1 MMAIVPATAVAAAA
15 AVSTVAPAST
25 TAPVSAIAPLP
36 FDGGGDAMRVG
47 PYAQILEDTRGDLT
61 FAQLRSTTTGW
72 RAAPLDTF
80 NFGVSKSVW
89 WVRASVRNITA
100 APLRMVVD
108 LGTPNMDYVD
118 AYVVAADGQVRQQV
132 HTGDRLPFSTRGI
145 HDRTLAFAHT
155 LNGNET
161 VDVYLRVATH
171 DGLFEL
177 MPLRVFGTKGFVEHT
192 HDENL
197 LISLFHGGLIVLV
210 LYNLFLFV
218 STREK
223 NFGLYVVYLVV
234 FLINSFAFRGF
245 DMEHLWPDS
254 PRLHNIVVGVS
265 ASLIFASGGA
275 FTMAYLHMR
284 RNTRPWVWQVAA
296 ALIVANVCGALL
308 GLFDFYTLAAG
319 FAAIFGLA
327 LVLFLYVTAAVL
339 AMRDVREARFVVMAF
354 TALIC
359 SAVVYYLQLLDVL
372 PATRVSF
379 WAMLAGSWIELMVL
393 GFGLADAM
401 NTLKTQKLQA
411 ERAARENQEAMALR
425 LEKRVVE
432 RTLEL
437 AEANRQL
444 SALSITDELTGAYN
458 RRHFDQ
464 QCAQRLAHRGRG
476 EPIALCI
483 FDIDLFK
490 QYNDRYGHVA
500 GDAVLRRLSHAVLS
514 VLHPEGHP
522 LFRLGGEEFATLFTT
537 PTEAEADALA
547 HRLRETVN
555 ALALPHA
562 DSPRGIV
569 TASFGVAW
577 WGGEALDDLTPEVL
591 YAAADRLL
599 YEAKRGGRDRV
610 VVHTQA
616 PVPRASKTLKA

>member
-1 MMAIVPATAVAAAA
+1 MAVMVGSAQG
-15 AVSTVAPAST
+15 AP
-25 TAPVSAIAPLP
+25 APLP
-36 FDGGGDAMRVG
+36 FDGGDHAQRVG
-47 PYAQILEDTRGDLT
+47 PHAEIFEDTTGQLT
-61 FAQLRSTTTGW
+61 LDQLQSATTGW

-80 NFGVSKSVW
+80 NFGVSRSVW
-89 WVRASVRNITA
+89 WVRTSVRNI
-100 APLRMVVD
+100 APASLRMVMD

-118 AYVVAADGQVRQQV
+118 AYVIGSDGRLRQQV
-132 HTGDRLPFSTRGI
+132 HTGDRLPFSTRGV
-145 HDRTLAFAHT
+145 HDRTLAFATT
-155 LNGNET
+155 LAANET

-177 MPLRVFGTKGFVEHT
+177 MPLRVFGTRAFVEHT
-192 HDENL
+192 HDETL

-223 NFGLYVVYLVV
+223 NFGLYVVYLLV
-234 FLINSFAFRGF
+234 FLVNSFAFRGF
-245 DMEHLWPDS
+245 DMEHLWPDA
-254 PRLHNIVVGVS
+254 PRLHNVIVGTS

-275 FTMAYLHMR
+275 FTMAYLHLR
-284 RNTRPWVWQVAA
+284 RHAPVWVWQVSA
-296 ALIVANVCGALL
+296 ALVAANLVGAVL

-327 LVLFLYVTAAVL
+327 LVLFLYVTAAGL
-339 AMRDVREARFVVMAF
+339 ALRGVREAKFVVLAF

-359 SAVVYYLQLLDVL
+359 SALLYYLQLLDIL
-372 PATRVSF
+372 PASRASF

-411 ERAARENQEAMALR
+411 ERTARENQEAMALR
-425 LEKRVVE
+425 MEKRVVE

-437 AEANRQL
+437 AEANRLL
-444 SALSITDELTGAYN
+444 STLSITDELTGAYN

-464 QCAQRLAHRGRG
+464 QCTQRLAYRQRG

-490 QYNDRYGHVA
+490 LYNDRYGHVA
-500 GDAVLRRLSHAVLS
+500 GDAVLRRLSKAVHA

-522 LFRLGGEEFATLFTT
+522 LFRLGGEEFATLFTA
-537 PTEAEADALA
+537 PTEADADALA
-547 HRLRETVN
+547 QRLRDALN
-555 ALALPHA
+555 AQALPHA

-577 WGGEALDDLTPEVL
+577 WGGEALENLTPLVI

-610 VVHTQA
+610 VVHTQ
-616 PVPRASKTLKA
+616 